1 VRPKRLPRRLGHGEE
16 ATLVE
21 HLSELRSRL
30 VISLGALVPAFI
42 VSFAFHERIV
52 RWLARPLPDDRTLV
66 TLGVTEPFTTSIK
79 VALLAAVA
87 ITLPILLYQLW
98 SFLAPA
104 ITEQAQRV
112 VSVFVVLSTVLF
124 AGGVTFCYFIILPK
138 ALQFLT
144 SFDDDLYEI
153 QIRASYYY
161 SFTAVTLLAT
171 GLAFQMPIFIL
182 ALVRLRVL
190 TADRLRRNR
199 RIGIV
204 LMVAFAV
211 LLPTVDPVSLA
222 LEVVPLLLLFELS
235 IWLSTVMERRWERAA
250 YEEDNPYLPA

>member
-21 HLSELRSRL
+21 HLGELRSRL

-42 VSFAFHERIV
+42 VCFAFHERIV

-66 TLGVTEPFTTSIK
+66 TLGVTEPFTTSVK

-87 ITLPILLYQLW
+87 ITLPLLLYQLW

-104 ITEQAQRV
+104 ITEEAQRI
-112 VSVFVVLSTVLF
+112 VSVFVVLATGLF
-124 AGGVTFCYFIILPK
+124 AGGVAFCYFIILPR

-144 SFDDDLYEI
+144 SFDDELYEI

-161 SFTAVTLLAT
+161 SFTAITLLAT

-199 RIGIV
+199 RIGLV
-204 LMVAFAV
+204 LMVVFAV

-235 IWLSTVMERRWERAA
+235 IWLATVMEKRWERTAF
-250 YEEDNPYLPA
+250 EEDNPYLPA

>member
-21 HLSELRSRL
+21 HLGELRSRL

-42 VSFAFHERIV
+42 VCFAFHERIV

-66 TLGVTEPFTTSIK
+66 TLGVTEPFTTSVK

-87 ITLPILLYQLW
+87 ITLPLLLYQLW

-104 ITEQAQRV
+104 ITEEAQRI
-112 VSVFVVLSTVLF
+112 VSVFVVLATALF
-124 AGGVTFCYFIILPK
+124 AGGVAFCYFIILPR

-144 SFDDDLYEI
+144 SFDDELYEI

-161 SFTAVTLLAT
+161 SFTAITLLAT

-204 LMVAFAV
+204 LMVVFAV

-235 IWLSTVMERRWERAA
+235 IWLATVMEKRWAGTA
-250 YEEDNPYLPA
+250 FEEDNPYLPA

>member
-1 VRPKRLPRRLGHGEE
+1 MRPKRLPRRLGHGEE

-42 VSFAFHERIV
+42 VAFAFHERIV

-66 TLGVTEPFTTSIK
+66 TLGVTEPFTTSVK

-104 ITEQAQRV
+104 ITEEAQRV
-112 VSVFVVLSTVLF
+112 VSIFVVLATVLF
-124 AGGVTFCYFIILPK
+124 AGGVAFCYFIILPK

-153 QIRASYYY
+153 QIRASY
-161 SFTAVTLLAT
+161 
-171 GLAFQMPIFIL
+171 
-182 ALVRLRVL
+182 
-190 TADRLRRNR
+190 
-199 RIGIV
+199 
-204 LMVAFAV
+204 
-211 LLPTVDPVSLA
+211 
-222 LEVVPLLLLFELS
+222 
-235 IWLSTVMERRWERAA
+235 
-250 YEEDNPYLPA
+250 

>member
-21 HLSELRSRL
+21 HLGELRSRL
-30 VISLGALVPAFI
+30 VIALGALVPAFI
-42 VSFAFHERIV
+42 VTFAFHERIV

-104 ITEQAQRV
+104 ITEEAQRV
-112 VSVFVVLSTVLF
+112 VSIFVVLATVLF
-124 AGGVTFCYFIILPK
+124 AGGVAFCYFIILPK

-144 SFDDDLYEI
+144 SYDDDLYEI

-204 LMVAFAV
+204 LMVVFAV

-235 IWLSTVMERRWERAA
+235 IWLSSVMERRWERAA